1 MKTEGGTSCQ
11 KHLISIFPPL
21 VIVAEYIGRSFN
33 QKCGNKI
40 RVGNKKGKE
49 NTQPHNKENHLLC
62 GWVFSFPFFFFNLT
76 EIVF

>member
-21 VIVAEYIGRSFN
+21 VIVAEYISRSFN

-40 RVGNKKGKE
+40 RVGNKKIIYCVVG
-49 NTQPHNKENHLLC
+49 C
-62 GWVFSFPFFFFNLT
+62 FPFLFLF
-76 EIVF
+76 